1 MKSILRAL
9 SKLDLLLVFVPV
21 GLYLDKMSSLD
32 KSWIFLICAMA
43 IVPLAGII
51 GRATEQLSERAGPAV
66 GGLLNATFGNAAE
79 LIIAVVALKQGHTAI
94 VQASLTGSIIGNL
107 LFVFGL
113 AAFVGGLRRE
123 KQTLNVTAAGVSNS
137 SLHLAVIGT
146 LIPSVLFTTADMVKP
161 GSESLVRVKEL
172 SYAISAVLLV
182 LYGLGLYF
190 SLRTHKHLFGEEEG
204 SMAAADLPAHESLS
218 TYDAEDPVWPVPVA
232 VVVLLMASVLV
243 GVMSES
249 LVGAVEQ
256 AVKRFNMSEAFVGVV
271 ILAIVGNAAEH
282 STAVIMAHKGKMALA
297 HSIAAESS
305 KQIALFV
312 IPVCVIL
319 GAFLVP
325 AGSPAMTL
333 HFSMPEVIA
342 VYVSVQVINQILAD
356 GETTWLEGAQL
367 LGLYAILAATFY
379 FVKAD

>member
-1 MKSILRAL
+1 MKTFLKAL
-9 SKLDLLLVFVPV
+9 SKLDLLLVFVPI
-21 GLYLDKMSSLD
+21 GLYLDKATKLD
-32 KSWIFLICAMA
+32 KSWIFLICALS
-43 IVPLAGII
+43 IIPLAGII

-79 LIIAVVALKQGHTAI
+79 LIIAIIALKGGHVAI

-146 LIPSVLFTTADMVKP
+146 LIPSVLFSAADVKMHEP
-161 GSESLVRVKEL
+161 NVQKL
-172 SYAISAVLLV
+172 SFAISVVLLV
-182 LYGLGLYF
+182 LYALGLIF
-190 SLRTHKHLFGEEEG
+190 SLRTHKHLYGEEEE

-218 TYDAEDPVWPVPVA
+218 THDADEPVWPIWVA
-232 VVVLLMASVLV
+232 VAVLLVASTGV
-243 GVMSES
+243 GIVSES
-249 LVGAVEQ
+249 LVGAVET
-256 AVKRFNMSEAFVGVV
+256 AVERFHMSEAFVGVV

-312 IPVCVIL
+312 IPVCVLL

-325 AGSPAMTL
+325 PGSKELMTL
-333 HFSMPEVIA
+333 HFSMAEVMA
-342 VYVSVQVINQILAD
+342 AYVSVLVINQILAD

-367 LGLYAILAATFY
+367 LGLYVILGAMFF
-379 FVKAD
+379 FVKTD

>member
-1 MKSILRAL
+1 MKAILHSL
-9 SKLDLLLVFVPV
+9 SKLDVLLVFVPV
-21 GLYLDKMSSLD
+21 GLYLDKATSVD
-32 KSWIFLICAMA
+32 KSWIFLLCALA

-51 GRATEQLSERAGPAV
+51 GRATEQLSDRSGPAV

-79 LIIAVVALKQGHTAI
+79 LIIAIVALTKGQVAI

-146 LIPSVLFTTADMVKP
+146 LIPSVLFTAADVKAHDP
-161 GSESLVRVKEL
+161 AVQKL
-172 SYAISAVLLV
+172 SYVISVILLA
-182 LYGLGLYF
+182 LYLLGLF
-190 SLRTHKHLFGEEEG
+190 FTLRTHKHLFGEEEE
-204 SMAAADLPAHESLS
+204 SMAAADLPANESLS
-218 TYDAEDPVWPVPVA
+218 TREGDEPVWPVWVA
-232 VVVLLMASVLV
+232 VVVLLASSVMV
-243 GVMSES
+243 GVVSES
-249 LVGAVEQ
+249 LVGAVES
-256 AVKRFNMSEAFVGVV
+256 AVHRFHMNEAFVGVV

-312 IPVCVIL
+312 VPVCVLL
-319 GAFLVP
+319 GAVLVP
-325 AGSPAMTL
+325 AGSVPMTL
-333 HFSMPEVIA
+333 HFSLEEVVA
-342 VYVSVQVINQILAD
+342 AYVSVLVINQILAD

-367 LGLYAILAATFY
+367 LGLYAILGATFY
-379 FVKAD
+379 YVKT

>member
-1 MKSILRAL
+1 MKTFLRAL
-9 SKLDLLLVFVPV
+9 SKLDLLLVFVPI
-21 GLYLDKMSSLD
+21 GLYLDKATSID
-32 KSWIFLICAMA
+32 KSWIFFLCALA

-51 GRATEQLSERAGPAV
+51 GRATEQLSERTGPAV

-79 LIIAVVALKQGHTAI
+79 LIIAIVALRQGHVLI

-123 KQTLNVTAAGVSNS
+123 KQTLNATAAGVSNS

-146 LIPSVLFTTADMVKP
+146 LIPSVLFSTTELVKP
-161 GSESLVRVKEL
+161 EAQLRVKEL
-172 SYAISAVLLV
+172 SYAISIILLV
-182 LYGLGLYF
+182 LYALGLF
-190 SLRTHKHLFGEEEG
+190 FTLRTHKHLFSEEEK
-204 SMAAADLPAHESLS
+204 SMAAADLPAEASLS
-218 TYDAEDPVWPVPVA
+218 THDAEDPVWPVPVA
-232 VVVLLMASVLV
+232 VIVLLAASVFV
-243 GVMSES
+243 GIVSES
-249 LVGAVEQ
+249 LVGAVER
-256 AVKRFNMSEAFVGVV
+256 AVERFHMGEAFVGVV

-312 IPVCVIL
+312 IPVCVLL

-325 AGSPAMTL
+325 ANAPPMTL
-333 HFSMPEVIA
+333 HFSMTEVIA
-342 VYVSVQVINQILAD
+342 AYVSVLVINQILAD

-379 FVKAD
+379 FVKTEGG

>member
-1 MKSILRAL
+1 MKTFLRAL
-9 SKLDLLLVFVPV
+9 SKLDLLLVFVPI
-21 GLYLDKMSSLD
+21 GLYLDKATKLD
-32 KSWIFLICAMA
+32 KSWVFLICALA
-43 IVPLAGII
+43 IIPLAGII

-79 LIIAVVALKQGHTAI
+79 LIIAIIALKGGHVAI

-137 SLHLAVIGT
+137 SLQLAVIGT
-146 LIPSVLFTTADMVKP
+146 LIPSVLFSAADVKLHEP
-161 GSESLVRVKEL
+161 NVQKL
-172 SYAISAVLLV
+172 SFVISVILLV
-182 LYGLGLYF
+182 LYALGLIF
-190 SLRTHKHLFGEEEG
+190 SLRTHKHLYGEEEA
-204 SMAAADLPAHESLS
+204 SMAAADLPVHESLS
-218 TYDAEDPVWPVPVA
+218 THDADEPVWPVWVA
-232 VVVLLMASVLV
+232 VVVLLLSSAGV
-243 GVMSES
+243 GVVSES
-249 LVGAVEQ
+249 LVGAVET
-256 AVKRFNMSEAFVGVV
+256 AVARFHMSEAFVGVV

-282 STAVIMAHKGKMALA
+282 STAVVMAYKGKMALA

-312 IPVCVIL
+312 VPVCVLL

-325 AGSPAMTL
+325 AGSKELMTL
-333 HFSMPEVIA
+333 HFSIAEVMA
-342 VYVSVQVINQILAD
+342 AFVSVLVINQILAD

-367 LGLYAILAATFY
+367 LGLYAILAAMFF
-379 FVKAD
+379 FVKTDGG